1 MNAVALAFRHTAT
14 LFTSQ
19 RKLWALFLVTVC
31 VAAPAVFVMGR
42 NVSAPIMRSP
52 GRVAA
57 ERIDESRLL
66 AEFDAEFPSHPYA
79 ATAALHLQHLS
90 LQFVAQQPPASP
102 AATQVPN

>member
-31 VAAPAVFVMGR
+31 VAAPAVFVMR
-42 NVSAPIMRSP
+42 RHVSAPIMRSP

-79 ATAALHLQHLS
+79 ATAALRLQHLS
-90 LQFVAQQPPASP
+90 LQFVAQQPSETATAAQAS
-102 AATQVPN
+102 N